1 MNYFINI
8 TVLPDPEFPESV
20 LLNAL
25 FAKLHRALVNVGQ
38 GEIGI
43 SFPSVAK
50 FLGNQIRLHGTNEAL
65 ERLMQQPWLKGL
77 RDYTQVSDILLVPAI
92 TKYRV
97 VKRIQAKSNIER
109 LLRRSIKRGLSEAD
123 AEARRAKM
131 QEQHLKQPFLQLKS
145 HSTGQS
151 FRLFI
156 EHGKLVDE
164 PIGGGFSAYGLSVSA
179 TIPWF

>member
-1 MNYFINI
+1 MNYFVNI
-8 TVLPDPEFPESV
+8 TVLPDPEFPETV

-38 GEIGI
+38 GEIGV
-43 SFPSVAK
+43 SFPSVVK
-50 FLGNQIRLHGTNEAL
+50 FLGNQIRLHGTHAAL
-65 ERLMQQPWLKGL
+65 ERLMAEPWLKGL
-77 RDYTQVSDILLVPAI
+77 RDYTQVTDILLVPTI

-97 VKRIQAKSNIER
+97 VKRMQAKSNIDR
-109 LLRRSIKRGLSEAD
+109 LLRRAIRRGLSEAD
-123 AEARRAKM
+123 AEIRRAKM
-131 QEQHLKQPFLQLKS
+131 QDQHLKQPFLQLRS
-145 HSTGQS
+145 QSTGQS

-164 PIGGGFSAYGLSVSA
+164 PVGGGFSAYGLSVAA

>member
-1 MNYFINI
+1 MNHYINI
-8 TVLPDPEFPESV
+8 TVLPDPEFPETV

-25 FAKLHRALVNVGQ
+25 FAKLHRTLVSVGQ

-43 SFPSVAK
+43 SFPQVK
-50 FLGNQIRLHGTNEAL
+50 KNLGNQLRLHGTAAAL
-65 ERLMQQPWLKGL
+65 ERFMEEPWLKGL
-77 RDYTQVSDILLVPAI
+77 RDYTQVSTVLLVPAI

-97 VKRIQAKSNIER
+97 VKRVQAKSNIDR
-109 LLRRSIKRGLSEAD
+109 LLRRATKRGLSEDD
-123 AEARRAKM
+123 AKTRRATF

-145 HSTGQS
+145 QSTEQN

-156 EHGKLVDE
+156 EHSELINAPVN
-164 PIGGGFSAYGLSVSA
+164 GFFSTYGLSSSA